1 MAAPKYPFLE
11 FASKHQNA
19 AIIYEKLLSFCRQNN
34 IKVLH
39 KSNLFNEAWYNFQQ
53 RTIWV
58 PAQDKGKPWGVHFL
72 VHEMTHYFDHAAGKY
87 MPYFED
93 GGFETKKSIKAGIQ
107 AERNAEKVTKK
118 FLDRCSF
125 KAGN

>member
-1 MAAPKYPFLE
+1 
-11 FASKHQNA
+11 
-19 AIIYEKLLSFCRQNN
+19 
-34 IKVLH
+34 
-39 KSNLFNEAWYNFQQ
+39 
-53 RTIWV
+53 
-58 PAQDKGKPWGVHFL
+58 
-72 VHEMTHYFDHAAGKY
+72 